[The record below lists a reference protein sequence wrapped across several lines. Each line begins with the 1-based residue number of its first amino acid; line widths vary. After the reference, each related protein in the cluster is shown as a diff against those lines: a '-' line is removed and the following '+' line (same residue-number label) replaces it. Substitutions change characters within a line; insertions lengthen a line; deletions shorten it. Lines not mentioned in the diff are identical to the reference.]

1 MKKVVAVISVVLL
14 YTILGIWLLDIS
26 MFVEL
31 TRMLMLLFVG
41 VLGLLFL
48 TKGFYW
54 YATFMMGGRKAFNKQ
69 VDRPRV
75 FLFSI
80 LFPAL
85 NLIYLTL
92 KTVSP
97 YFLRADTSVTAQ
109 TLTVL
114 YFSVIIALFSV
125 FAMLLFF
132 TFSKKFEQVYLP
144 GVKKA
149 FQRFEPDFKS
159 TLDSNTVEE
168 IFDRMVENGFLS
180 YEDLEEQNEQRKL
193 FVEIFVTGKL
203 PEEQLFFLHLSNRQI
218 MIFYKHFAEKLE
230 KFDLHHIV
238 RIFKNKNRKLSVESI
253 KESYRLFEKKQ
264 KEKGTPKVRVKDQNK
279 IEWLFK
285 VN

>member
-26 MFVEL
+26 KFVEL
-31 TRMLMLLFVG
+31 TRILMLLFVG

-48 TKGFYW
+48 RKGFYW
-54 YATFMMGGRKAFNKQ
+54 YATFMMEGRKAFNKH

-85 NLIYLTL
+85 ILIYLAL

-97 YFLRADTSVTAQ
+97 YFLTADTSVTAQ

-132 TFSKKFEQVYLP
+132 TLSKKFEQVFLP

-149 FQRFEPDFKS
+149 FQRFDPGFKS
-159 TLDSNTVEE
+159 TLNSDTVEQ
-168 IFDRMVENGFLS
+168 IFDRMVKCGFLS
-180 YEDLEEQNEQRKL
+180 YEDLNEQNEKKKL

-203 PEEQLFFLHLSNRQI
+203 PEEQFFFLHLTNRQI
-218 MIFYKHFAEKLE
+218 MIFYNHFSDKLE
-230 KFDLHHIV
+230 EFDLHHLV
-238 RIFKNKNRKLSVESI
+238 RIFENKNRKLSVDSI
-253 KESYRLFEKKQ
+253 KESYRSFEKKQ
-264 KEKGTPKVRVKDQNK
+264 KENGISKVRVKDHGK
-279 IEWLFK
+279 IEWLFE